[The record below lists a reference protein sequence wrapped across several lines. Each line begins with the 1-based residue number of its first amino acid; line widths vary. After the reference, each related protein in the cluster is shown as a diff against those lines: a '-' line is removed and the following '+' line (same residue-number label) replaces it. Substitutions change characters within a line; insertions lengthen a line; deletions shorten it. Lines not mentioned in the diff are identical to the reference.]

1 MKKFLSAAVCLCLLV
16 TLFGCAKTN
25 SIKNTIEGNMK
36 TYYAMTDG
44 TWSCDDVSYARRLEI
59 KGRLYNA
66 ACDSVYVYLSNKS
79 EISFEE
85 AWKASGLSSN
95 TDDYFSIEE
104 AVLVELRTE

>member
-66 ACDSVYVYLSNKS
+66 ACDSVYVYLSNKVKNGMTTS
-79 EISFEE
+79 RL
-85 AWKASGLSSN
+85 SGSVVTSSGR
-95 TDDYFSIEE
+95 F
-104 AVLVELRTE
+104 VR